1 MLTQLFKDEGLKEER
16 LGFFSHSFF
25 LPAMELLDRRCNMTV
40 SFLHLKG
47 RNFLY
52 PIFILI
58 VMINWSLSLPLS
70 QLSSSSLLLSILYI
84 TTIFIVFIIIILN
97 FVIFRNVIIITVINV
112 QLYFCDSWNTAIHPK
127 SPSADSLLSAA
138 RAVPGMVSQYPLPAK
153 PLISMS
159 GDGDPGLRSD
169 GKVPPRKN
177 EDRWVDHCIS
187 CKTAK
192 MGNIL

>member
-1 MLTQLFKDEGLKEER
+1 M
-16 LGFFSHSFF
+16 
-25 LPAMELLDRRCNMTV
+25 
-40 SFLHLKG
+40 
-47 RNFLY
+47 
-52 PIFILI
+52 
-58 VMINWSLSLPLS
+58 S

-112 QLYFCDSWNTAIHPK
+112 QFYFCGSWNTAIHPK

-138 RAVPGMVSQYPLPAK
+138 RVVPGMMSQYPLPAK

-177 EDRWVDHCIS
+177 EDR
-187 CKTAK
+187 
-192 MGNIL
+192 